1 MRHRL
6 TLVVMVFLVACSVLA
21 PAAATVG
28 PPLSYPTLQG
38 RTVIT
43 SQGTAGVV
51 LRVPTTVALDRD
63 GINLKVEGSDAAYV
77 QLSPEPPC
85 DRMSSWTPP
94 DDPNAWCAD
103 YQMFFMKES
112 SLSPIISTPAS
123 DPKIRQGLLHV
134 YVVSEGPVTLTLTVK
149 ELAGETQ
156 ITATGKLFGNMKRL
170 PRTCPQEAQLGCS
183 NFGYGGVVGQ
193 AEVPGLV
200 GAWAYA
206 QKPASVPAGTIAAH
220 PCIYPNRG
228 NPAAPLDPSAHSTGC
243 DFADTTNSADSQNS
257 RNLYLTWTATTPQ
270 ADALVAVRFEEATQ
284 SQHYTGFTAH
294 QAAAEQQLNP
304 GYGRIGGYGLWM
316 GRIITCPS
324 GDFAAC

>member
-6 TLVVMVFLVACSVLA
+6 TWVVTVLLVAGSVLA
-21 PAAATVG
+21 PAQATSAA
-28 PPLSYPTLQG
+28 PLSYPEMHG

-51 LRVPTTVALDRD
+51 LRVPTTVGLDRG

-85 DRMSSWTPP
+85 DRMSSWTPA

-103 YQMFFMKES
+103 YQMFFMKDS
-112 SLSPIISTPAS
+112 ALSPIISPPAR
-123 DPKIRQGLLHV
+123 DPKIRGGLLHV
-134 YVVSEGPVTLTLTVK
+134 YIVSDGPVTLTLTVN
-149 ELAGETQ
+149 ELVGETD
-156 ITATGKLFGNMKRL
+156 IAATGDLFGHMKRM
-170 PRTCPQEAQLGCS
+170 PKACPQEAQLGCS

-206 QKPASVPAGTIAAH
+206 QKPASVPVGTAAAH

-228 NPAAPLDPSAHSTGC
+228 NPAAPLDPGAHSTGC
-243 DFADTTNSADSQNS
+243 DFADDTNSADAQNT
-257 RNLYLTWTATTPQ
+257 RNFYLMWTATTPQ
-270 ADALVAVRFEEATQ
+270 TDALAVVRFEEATQ
-284 SQHYTGFTAH
+284 TQHYTGFTAH
-294 QAAAEQQLNP
+294 QAAADQPLNP
-304 GYGRIGGYGLWM
+304 SYGRIGGYGLWM
-316 GRIITCPS
+316 GRTITCPS